1 MSAIRGLQ
9 SYITKTAAARE
20 RIDLNQSRSRRAKR
34 RSKPRLLCDFSPV
47 VEWILSAYDAHLVSA
62 GQLSS
67 YSLLY
72 GGDISLYS
80 ERIIAFVRAL
90 KHVGVA
96 PVFFMEGA
104 PGVNFEHFELELPE
118 LRRQHERWLEQCRK
132 VYQVCEGTADLLQ
145 VQWQLGVDAK
155 AEIVRCLQSEG
166 VPIRHCAQGTTVEM
180 VEYQRRHRSVLGVL
194 SSNTEFAIA
203 AGSKL
208 FPLSLFDLNDDLG
221 LGSASISPRPDTIAC
236 ERVDPSTLSQSLSLV
251 DEKVLID
258 VSILCGN
265 RFTAKLNKSCDVVRS
280 LGVQGSSFE
289 QVAQVV
295 GGLDTEQWQYLSG
308 TLQNDSMYWNAVTQ
322 SFELYDLPDSWRES
336 SSPVDIVGQKASRFG
351 SCEVLRV
358 ERKLYDATLAAVGN
372 GLYWRPAVLEPKIL
386 GQPCFA
392 DLTLPLR
399 KTVYSLL
406 GSGTVYEFGST
417 SAMSFDTVVV
427 GGETRSDFCI
437 NEMTNTERL
446 VALFR
451 LLTPPYTDGKLATLQ
466 VEVSGPVEEL
476 EKDLLPVLPDMVLAC
491 ASLCFMQH
499 VVSDHGYRLEPT
511 DVQALLVTCIC
522 CSASTTPI
530 IIPERPPSHTLR
542 VAMHFSHVLQLA
554 RLLAST
560 LGVADSLPSPSSVF
574 YPMAFIPHSMATLTH
589 SEPSQNLREAF
600 HNSQLVINKPPIQEL
615 LVEITSNWQ
624 QPNICHLL
632 RLFSKAVVCIENISA
647 FLFQGSCLTPPPLSV
662 QLIFEEKVRGE
673 DSDLLEG
680 EVDDEHEILGSPDQL
695 PPETSYFFDA
705 LNEEEEEREEDV
717 EVGGT
722 GEEGSR
728 ERSGSAGGE
737 VSGEENEVYSV
748 DEQDEVD
755 VVGEEVIEPPFE
767 LHSQPTSPE
776 SEEDTGLQT
785 FPASPSSAS
794 STSSSYSSRL
804 TPSVSASPQPADLPI
819 SAHRRKL
826 LELIEENNVVCVEGE
841 TGCGKS
847 TRVPQYI
854 LEHSLSQSP
863 PQLCRILVT
872 QPRRMAA
879 IKLAERV
886 ANERG
891 ERVGLTVGYCVGGD
905 RTNLSGA
912 AITYCTTGYL
922 LQVNLSFS
930 HSHVLH
936 FSLCVPLHWLR
947 LHNAQF
953 FKT

>member
-1 MSAIRGLQ
+1 M
-9 SYITKTAAARE
+9 
-20 RIDLNQSRSRRAKR
+20 
-34 RSKPRLLCDFSPV
+34 
-47 VEWILSAYDAHLVSA
+47 
-62 GQLSS
+62 
-67 YSLLY
+67 
-72 GGDISLYS
+72 
-80 ERIIAFVRAL
+80 
-90 KHVGVA
+90 
-96 PVFFMEGA
+96 FFMEGA

-118 LRRQHERWLEQCRK
+118 LRRQHEHWLEQCCK

-145 VQWQLGVDAK
+145 VQWQLGLDAK

-280 LGVQGSSFE
+280 LGVLGSSFE

-295 GGLDTEQWQYLSG
+295 GALDTEQWQYLSG
-308 TLQNDSMYWNAVTQ
+308 TLQNDSTYWNAVTQ

-336 SSPVDIVGQKASRFG
+336 SSIVGQKASRFG

-392 DLTLPLR
+392 DLTLSPR

-406 GSGTVYEFGST
+406 GRGMVYEFGST

-427 GGETRSDFCI
+427 GGETRSDFCF
-437 NEMTNTERL
+437 NEMTNTECL
-446 VALFR
+446 IALFC
-451 LLTPPYTDGKLATLQ
+451 LLTPPYTDRKLETLQ
-466 VEVSGPVEEL
+466 VEGSCLVEEL
-476 EKDLLPVLPDMVLAC
+476 DEDLLPVLPDMVLAC

-499 VVSDHGYRLEPT
+499 AVFDHGYQLEPT
-511 DVQALLVTCIC
+511 DLQALLVTCIC

-542 VAMHFSHVLQLA
+542 VAMHFSHVLQQA
-554 RLLAST
+554 HLLAST
-560 LGVADSLPSPSSVF
+560 LGVADSLPPPSSIF

-589 SEPSQNLREAF
+589 SEPSQNLQEAF

-624 QPNICHLL
+624 QPNLCHLL
-632 RLFSKAVVCIENISA
+632 RLFSKAVVCIENIST
-647 FLFQGSCLTPPPLSV
+647 FLFQGSCLTPPPLSI

-695 PPETSYFFDA
+695 RPETSYFFDA

-717 EVGGT
+717 ELGGT
-722 GEEGSR
+722 GEERSR
-728 ERSGSAGGE
+728 ERSGSAGGV
-737 VSGEENEVYSV
+737 VSGEENEVDSV

-755 VVGEEVIEPPFE
+755 VVSEEVIEPPFE
-767 LHSQPTSPE
+767 LHSQPTNVE
-776 SEEDTGLQT
+776 SEEDTGPQT

-794 STSSSYSSRL
+794 SISSSYSSRL
-804 TPSVSASPQPADLPI
+804 TPSVSVSPQPADLPI

-826 LELIEENNVVCVEGE
+826 LELIEKNNVVCVEGE

-863 PQLCRILVT
+863 PQLCRIMVT
-872 QPRRMAA
+872 QPCRMAA

-891 ERVGLTVGYCVGGD
+891 ERVGVTVGYCVGGD
-905 RTNLSGA
+905 CTNLSGA

-930 HSHVLH
+930 L
-936 FSLCVPLHWLR
+936 FSLCVPLL
-947 LHNAQF
+947 LQYAQF
-953 FKT
+953 FKTWLLKIEKFRHGQQKCLTP